1 MSDSEYSDSDSDNS
15 IEEDFSVIENKF
27 VKPFKI
33 AKNITNEHD
42 DSDVVE
48 NYVDFD
54 YDVIN
59 QNGGEDDLDVNA
71 DIYNSDSDED
81 NNIDELNE
89 NKQKK
94 IIELSNNNNYIEDDD
109 EDYEDDDIE
118 ENYLQKFSSEIT
130 KNYINEYHPE
140 CLNHNYAEISIMTK
154 VVRNSDNIIVDP
166 FHKTIPYLTKFEK
179 TKVLGQ
185 RAKQIENGA
194 KPFVEV
200 SKNIIEPYIIAD
212 LELSEKKIPFI
223 IKRPMPNNGCEYW
236 KLADLEILI

>member
-118 ENYLQKFSSEIT
+118 ENYLQKFNSEIT

-140 CLNHNYAEISIMTK
+140 CLNHNYAEISTMTK
-154 VVRNSDNIIVDP
+154 VVRNSDNIIVDS